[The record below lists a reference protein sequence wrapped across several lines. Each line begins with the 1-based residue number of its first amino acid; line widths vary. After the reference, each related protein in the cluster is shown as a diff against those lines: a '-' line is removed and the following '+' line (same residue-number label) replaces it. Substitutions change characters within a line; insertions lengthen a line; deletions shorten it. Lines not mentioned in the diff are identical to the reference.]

1 MTFLPTCR
9 RLFFR
14 GLPVILGSI
23 AAAASVV
30 HGQEDPLVAVEDR
43 GVEIVPGGF
52 VPLPPGLLRFDM
64 PQSAA
69 DLRDLAGAADW
80 DRFTADGLSAPVTV
94 AVEPAIIGNVRQGH
108 RVRGAFTLHAP
119 LERLRTD
126 DSLRRSLA
134 AGDDVKGSTIRQLTP
149 DERAAAGLPAD
160 DTAGEQLVRIELT
173 LLNRVVI
180 RGVVRATRREHPDG
194 IAVAWDFDP
203 RLATNATWRPTWSR
217 LDTNELGSRVEGPP
231 QPYAGGAGVVAVRRL
246 GSAGGID
253 LLVVESRMVLAEPEA
268 WFQGSNQ
275 LRSKIGIAT
284 QEGVR
289 TLRRRLAAAR

>member
-1 MTFLPTCR
+1 MTFSPTCGR
-9 RLFFR
+9 TLLWLVLMF
-14 GLPVILGSI
+14 
-23 AAAASVV
+23 AAAGGAAL
-30 HGQEDPLVAVEDR
+30 GQEDPVAALEAR
-43 GVEIVPGGF
+43 GVEIVPGGV
-52 VPLPPGLLRFDM
+52 VPLPAGLLRFDV
-64 PQSAA
+64 PQSTA
-69 DLRDLAGAADW
+69 DLRELAGAADW
-80 DRFTADGLSAPVTV
+80 ERFTADGLSAPVTV
-94 AVEPAIIGNVRQGH
+94 AAEPAVVGGVRQGH

-134 AGDDVKGSTIRQLTP
+134 AGEDVKGSTVRPLTP
-149 DERAAAGLPAD
+149 DERAAAGLPAE
-160 DTAGEQLVRIELT
+160 DTAAEQLLRIELT
-173 LLNRVVI
+173 LLNRVLI

-194 IAVAWDFDP
+194 VAVAWDFDP
-203 RLATNATWRPTWSR
+203 RLATHATWRPTWSR
-217 LDTNELGSRVEGPP
+217 LDTNDLGSRVEGPP
-231 QPYAGGAGVVAVRRL
+231 QPYAGAAGIVAVRRL
-246 GSAGGID
+246 ESAGGID

>member
-1 MTFLPTCR
+1 MHLIRTRCPLSLVA
-9 RLFFR
+9 LFAPLF
-14 GLPVILGSI
+14 
-23 AAAASVV
+23 AAVAGNAL
-30 HGQEDPLVAVEDR
+30 GQEDPVAALQDR
-43 GVEIVPGGF
+43 GFEIVPGGF
-52 VPLPPGLLRFDM
+52 VPLPSGLLRFDV

-69 DLRDLAGAADW
+69 DLRELAGAADW
-80 DRFTADGLSAPVTV
+80 DRFSADGLSAPVTV
-94 AVEPAIIGNVRQGH
+94 IAEPAVVGGVRQGH
-108 RVRGAFTLHAP
+108 RVRGAFALHAP

-134 AGDDVKGSTIRQLTP
+134 AGDDMKGSTVRQLTP
-149 DERAAAGLPAD
+149 DERAAAGLPAE
-160 DTAGEQLVRIELT
+160 DTAAEQLLRIELT

-203 RLATNATWRPTWSR
+203 RLATHATWRPTWSR
-217 LDTNELGSRVEGPP
+217 LDTNDLGSRVEGPP
-231 QPYAGGAGVVAVRRL
+231 QPYAGGAGIVAVRRL
-246 GSAGGID
+246 ESAGGID
-253 LLVVESRMVLAEPEA
+253 LLVVESRMVLAEPEG